1 MTVQDLTA
9 SLMSAG
15 LAARA
20 REIAALARP
29 AIGID
34 VRPCAQNALAL
45 GVPRFGGVPDVPT
58 DFRWP
63 TYRKRPLAFLGQL
76 DLSVIPEANG
86 SPLPRSGTLAFFYD
100 VESMEWGF
108 DPKNRG
114 CAHVAYFDRRTRLVR
129 TMPPAKAAV
138 STPCELT
145 FTSRVDLVDSGDL
158 LFRSLESTLTEE
170 HLDAYWRVLSAL
182 YPREYHHLL
191 GHPQLVQNDMR
202 LECQLVT
209 SGVYMGSGGSAAARK
224 RETPAAVDWELLL
237 QLDSDERTGWMWG
250 DCGRIYFWIRKQD
263 LAACRFENTW
273 LVLQCS

>member
-15 LAARA
+15 LAAHA
-20 REIAALARP
+20 REIAALSRP

-45 GVPRFGGVPDVPT
+45 GDPRFGGVPDVPT

-63 TYRKRPLAFLGQL
+63 TYRKRPLAFLGQM
-76 DLSVIPEANG
+76 DLSVIPKVNG

-114 CAHVAYFDRRTRLVR
+114 CAYVGYFDQGTPLVR
-129 TMPPAKAAV
+129 TMPPVKAAV
-138 STPCELT
+138 SPPCELT
-145 FTSRVDLVDSGDL
+145 FTSRVDLADSGDL
-158 LFRSLESTLTEE
+158 LFRSIESTLSEE

-182 YPREYHHLL
+182 HPREYHHLL

-209 SGVYMGSGGSAAARK
+209 SGVYMGSGGSDAARK
-224 RETPAAVDWELLL
+224 RAAPAAVDWELLL
-237 QLDSDERTGWMWG
+237 QLDTDERTGWMWG